1 MNRRKNDIAY
11 SFHRFIL
18 LKNAFLHIFTPHICH
33 LLYIFACTLHHHT
46 SLAMRQT
53 VAFLLF
59 WAAAF
64 PCIAQT
70 PLTYG
75 FDHPQ
80 DTART
85 KVWWFHGETVGTHE
99 GITADLEAFKQ
110 QGVGGVVYYD
120 QVHGDGEGAFKVFSS
135 EWWDELLFSSQEA
148 RRLGLSFEVNCSNG
162 YVAGGKWITPDRSM
176 QSLVCTEKIVE
187 GGSDLTFQMP
197 LPEKM
202 PGGWHHDV
210 AVIALPYQ
218 EELLKQVQMPEL
230 AIDFQQPFT
239 ARSIT
244 YEVSARGKA
253 RTSSMQVP
261 PSHFK
266 LDARPNEFFGCGFT
280 PLPPVAELQAS
291 DDGVSFYKVC
301 DLRPRYRNLGGIKLQ
316 TVAFPKVTA
325 RKFRIIP
332 ADTTITFNHITLSAR
347 ASVDAWQ
354 QKASLISEFIDA
366 DQTPRYTSE
375 ELANFSQAIN
385 LTSMLA
391 TDGTVS
397 WQKAPKGKW
406 LVLRFLSV
414 SNGGHTKHGRK
425 EALGLECDKLS
436 VEGARLQWQSY
447 VKPVIDSIRAHGGVL
462 QGICMD
468 SHEAGPQNWTVGFE
482 DEFRW
487 LRGYDML
494 KYLPVM
500 TGFVVGSVEE
510 SNRFLYDLRRTI
522 SDLIT
527 ERYYGE
533 MNRLCHS
540 EQQVGDGA
548 SSACLTLTA
557 QAVGGALCMA
567 GDAIEVKKLIDKPQ
581 AEFWGYQTEGNYDI
595 KDCSSSAHLYGKL
608 IASGEAFTDATY
620 KHSLADIKNLAD
632 YAYCFGINELV
643 VCAVAYQPW
652 LDNRLNTAN
661 GRQYVLNRKNTLW
674 PMSRPFWDYQ
684 ARCSWMMRQGKP
696 ISDICIYLGD
706 DVPMRILSHRLPDLP
721 QGYDFDAFTT
731 DALLHRMTAK
741 DGLISL
747 PDGIS
752 YRMMILPSEG
762 QLTDKALQK
771 IERLR
776 QQGAVIYD
784 PQTDRRTLAEALHQ
798 AGIQPDV
805 ETPHGEQLYFAHR
818 RTANEDFYFLNNHSD
833 QPINGYFTFAT
844 AAEGAEL
851 WDPVSGERHHLMA
864 TCADSRSTVQ
874 LNMAP
879 RESFFVVFGSQNQQ
893 HDHQTVTTQVIPVTP
908 SEWTVSFDAK
918 KGGPSETIRLQTL
931 GDWTTSDNPHI
942 KYYSGTAICK
952 ASFKMARY
960 NRRHSYR
967 LSLPL
972 LNAAAEVIING
983 QSAGIVW
990 CSPWIV
996 DVSHLLRRGTNN
1008 IELRMANCL
1017 WNRLVGDALL
1027 PASERLIQQTH
1038 PLAKPTDE
1046 LVPSGISDYIT
1057 ITEEHD

>member
-1 MNRRKNDIAY
+1 
-11 SFHRFIL
+11 
-18 LKNAFLHIFTPHICH
+18 
-33 LLYIFACTLHHHT
+33 
-46 SLAMRQT
+46 MRQAIT
-53 VAFLLF
+53 FLLF
-59 WAAAF
+59 WAIF
-64 PCIAQT
+64 VPSIAQT
-70 PLTYG
+70 PLAYG

-120 QVHGDGEGAFKVFSS
+120 QVHGDGEGAFKVFSP

-148 RRLGLSFEVNCSNG
+148 RRLGLSFEVNCGNG

-176 QSLVCTEKIVE
+176 QSLACTEMIVE
-187 GGSDLTFQMP
+187 GGRDLTFQMP

-202 PGGWHHDV
+202 PGNWHHDV

-218 EELLKQVQMPEL
+218 EDLTGQVSMPEL
-230 AIDFQQPFT
+230 EINFEKPFT

-244 YEVSARGKA
+244 YEVSAQGKA

-266 LDARPNEFFGCGFT
+266 FDARPNAFFGCGFT
-280 PLPPVAELQAS
+280 LLPPVAELQAS
-291 DDGVSFYKVC
+291 EDGVFFYKVC

-325 RKFRIIP
+325 RRFRIVP
-332 ADTTITFNHITLSAR
+332 TDTTVKFSHITLSAR

-354 QKASLISEFIDA
+354 QKASLISEFIDT
-366 DQTPRYTSE
+366 DQTPRYAPG
-375 ELANFSQAIN
+375 ELADFSRVID

-391 TDGTVS
+391 VDGTVS
-397 WQKAPKGKW
+397 WQKAPQGKW

-447 VKPVIDSIRAHGGVL
+447 IKPVIDSICAHGGVL

-468 SHEAGPQNWTVGFE
+468 SHEAGPQNWTAGFE
-482 DEFRW
+482 DEFRR
-487 LRGYDML
+487 LRGYDMR

-500 TGFVVGSVEE
+500 AGFVVGSVEE
-510 SNRFLYDLRRTI
+510 SDQFLYDLRRTI

-527 ERYYGE
+527 DRYYGE
-533 MNRLCHS
+533 MNRLCHTEKQIGEGMS
-540 EQQVGDGA
+540 E
-548 SSACLTLTA
+548 ACLTLTA

-567 GDAIEVKKLIDKPQ
+567 GDAIEVKKLVDKPQ

-595 KDCSSSAHLYGKL
+595 KDCSSSVHLYGKL
-608 IASGEAFTDATY
+608 IASGEAFTDVTY
-620 KHSLADIKNLAD
+620 KHTLADIKNLAD

-684 ARCSWMMRQGKP
+684 TRCSWMMRQGQP
-696 ISDICIYLGD
+696 VSDLCIYLGD
-706 DVPMRILSHRLPDLP
+706 NVPMRIMSHRLPDLP

-741 DGLISL
+741 DGRICL
-747 PDGIS
+747 PDGVN

-762 QLTDKALQK
+762 QLTTQARQQINL
-771 IERLR
+771 LR
-776 QQGAVIYD
+776 RQGAVIYD
-784 PQTDRRTLAEALHQ
+784 PQTDSRTLTEVLHD

-805 ETPHGEQLYFAHR
+805 ETPHGERLYFAHR
-818 RTANEDFYFLNNHSD
+818 RTADEDIYFLNNHSD
-833 QPINGYFTFAT
+833 LPIEGTFSFAT
-844 AAEGAEL
+844 IADVAEL
-851 WDPVSGERHHLMA
+851 WDPVSGEKHHLA
-864 TCADSRSTVQ
+864 TTRSNGRNTIQ
-874 LNMAP
+874 LSMAP
-879 RESFFVVFGSQNQQ
+879 RESFFIVFGSGNQQ
-893 HDHQTVTTQVIPVTP
+893 PDSQTANTQVIHVSP
-908 SEWTVSFDAK
+908 SEWVVSFDTK
-918 KGGPSETIRLQTL
+918 MGGPAETIRMQTL
-931 GDWTTSDNPHI
+931 GDWTQSDDPRI
-942 KYYSGTAICK
+942 KYFSGTVTCK
-952 ASFKMARY
+952 SSFKMPHY
-960 NRRHSYR
+960 NRKHRYH

-972 LNAAAEVIING
+972 LNTAAEVIING

-990 CSPWIV
+990 CSPWTV
-996 DVSHLLRRGTNN
+996 DVSQLLRRGTNH

-1027 PASERLIQQTH
+1027 PEPGRIIRQNHQ
-1038 PLAKPTDE
+1038 LAQPDDG
-1046 LVPSGISDYIT
+1046 LVPSGMTDSMT
-1057 ITEEHD
+1057 IIESH